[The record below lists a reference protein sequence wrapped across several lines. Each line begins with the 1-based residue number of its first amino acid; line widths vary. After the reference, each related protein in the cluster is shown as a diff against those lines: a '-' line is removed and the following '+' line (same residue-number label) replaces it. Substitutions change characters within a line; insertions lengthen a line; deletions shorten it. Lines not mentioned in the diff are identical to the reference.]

1 MSITI
6 SKAIT
11 DNYKECYRP
20 DKYRT
25 EWRSLGAIDKC
36 ANIRNLCAHV
46 SHENV
51 VEIGCGDG
59 ALIERL
65 SSVRF
70 SSRYTGLEIS
80 STALERARQKHLAG
94 VNFELFDGY
103 ATRFA
108 DQQFDLAI
116 LSHVVE
122 HVEHP
127 RQLLYEALRVARTVF
142 VEVPLED
149 TLRLPRDFVFNSIG
163 HINFYNV
170 ATIRSLVQSC
180 GARILVARLSHS
192 SKSTYEYRLGRIK
205 GALAHGLKE
214 AGIRH
219 MSAIVPRFLT
229 YHYALTCQR
238 SED

>member
-1 MSITI
+1 MSVTI
-6 SKAIT
+6 SKAIA
-11 DNYKECYRP
+11 DNYTEYYRR
-20 DKYRT
+20 DKFHS

-36 ANIRNLCAHV
+36 ANIQQLCASV
-46 SHENV
+46 PHENV

-65 SSVRF
+65 SLFGFAPRF
-70 SSRYTGLEIS
+70 AGLEIS
-80 STALERARQKHLAG
+80 STALERARQKHLTG
-94 VNFELFDGY
+94 VDFKLFDGY
-103 ATRFA
+103 ATRLA
-108 DQQFDLAI
+108 DGQFDLAI
-116 LSHVVE
+116 LSHVIE

-127 RQLLYEALRVARTVF
+127 RQLLYEALRVAKTVF

-149 TLRLPRDFVFNSIG
+149 TLRLPRDFVFNSTG

-180 GARILVARLSHS
+180 GARILAARLSHS
-192 SKSTYEYRLGRIK
+192 SRSTYEYRLGRIK
-205 GALAHGLKE
+205 GRLAHGLKE
-214 AGIRH
+214 VGRY

-238 SED
+238 CED

>member
-1 MSITI
+1 MSVTI
-6 SKAIT
+6 SKAIE
-11 DNYKECYRP
+11 DNYTECYRG
-20 DKYRT
+20 DNYHA

-36 ANIRNLCAHV
+36 ANIQDLCA
-46 SHENV
+46 SIAHENV

-65 SSVRF
+65 SFLGF
-70 SSRYTGLEIS
+70 SSRFVGLEIS
-80 STALERARQKHLAG
+80 STALEQARQKHLVG
-94 VNFELFDGY
+94 VDFELFDGY

-108 DQQFDLAI
+108 DRHFDLAI

-127 RQLLYEALRVARTVF
+127 RQLLYEALRVAKTVF

-149 TLRLPRDFVFNSIG
+149 TLRLPRDFVFNNSIG

-180 GARILVARLSHS
+180 GARILAARLSHS
-192 SKSTYEYRLGRIK
+192 SRSTYEYRLGRIK

-214 AGIRH
+214 VGCH
-219 MSAIVPRFLT
+219 MSAIVPRFFT

-238 SED
+238 CED